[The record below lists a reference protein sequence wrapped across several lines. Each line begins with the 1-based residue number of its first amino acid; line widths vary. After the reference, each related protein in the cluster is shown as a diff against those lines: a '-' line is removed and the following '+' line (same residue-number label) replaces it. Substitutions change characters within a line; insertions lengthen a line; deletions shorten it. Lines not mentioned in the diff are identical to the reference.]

1 MKKIF
6 PYKWELVFWLFIAF
20 FFNQADRQIFN
31 VLLLD
36 IQNDLGLTPDKMGL
50 VGTALILVNGLLLP
64 VAGLLGDRI
73 SKKWI
78 LVGALLL
85 WSTATMLTGL
95 STGLPALILLRSVA
109 TGGGEA
115 FYTPSANKLIS
126 ENHPVETRATA
137 LSVHQAA
144 LYTGFIVSGV
154 IATTIAGLWG
164 WRHAF
169 YLFGGAGVV
178 LALILA
184 WRIRPDA
191 APASEA
197 TPEPVGRLMK
207 DGLKAFFTSPTALL
221 LALAGAGFQFS
232 GQGFL
237 LWMPTCLQDGFGV
250 SPTRAAFDASFYPQ
264 LASICGVLLGARLAD
279 RYVGKHFRARLWV
292 QAAGFLAGAP
302 FFYWIGA
309 ATTETLVCAAMA
321 GYGFFKGF
329 YDSNIFASIYD
340 VIDSRYRAMATSFIL
355 MFSLI
360 IASASPYLL
369 GVLKPVMG
377 LSGGMKLMSGVYLL
391 SVVPILCAIFFT
403 SRKEMGR

>member
-1 MKKIF
+1 MKKLF

-36 IQNDLGLTPDKMGL
+36 IQEDLGLSFSQMGL
-50 VGTALILVNGLLLP
+50 VGTMLILVNGLLLP

-78 LVGALLL
+78 LVGSLLL

-95 STGLPALILLRSVA
+95 AAGLPALILLRSVA

-126 ENHPVETRATA
+126 ENHPESTRATA
-137 LSVHQAA
+137 LSVHQSA
-144 LYTGFIVSGV
+144 LYIGFIVSGV
-154 IATTIAGLWG
+154 IATTISGLWG

-169 YLFGGAGVV
+169 YLFGGFGVV
-178 LALILA
+178 LALILL

-191 APASEA
+191 PSSDAERQ
-197 TPEPVGRLMK
+197 PVTGLMK
-207 DGLKAFFTSPTALL
+207 EGLRAFFTSRVALL
-221 LALAGAGFQFS
+221 LAFAGAGFQFS
-232 GQGFL
+232 GQAFL
-237 LWMPTCLQDGFGV
+237 IWMPAALRDGLGL
-250 SPTRAAFDASFYPQ
+250 SATKAAFDASFYPQ
-264 LASICGVLLGARLAD
+264 LASVAGVLIGARLAD
-279 RYVGKHFRARLWV
+279 KYVLSSNRARLWV
-292 QAAGFLAGAP
+292 QTAGFLLGAP

-309 ATTETLVCAAMA
+309 AGTEATVCMAMA

-329 YDSNIFASIYD
+329 YDSNIFAAIYD
-340 VIDSRYRAMATSFIL
+340 EIDVRYRAMATSFIL

-360 IASASPYLL
+360 IASMSPYLL
-369 GVLKPVMG
+369 GLLKPAIG
-377 LSGGMKLMSGVYLL
+377 LDGGMKLMALVYLL
-391 SVVPILCAIFFT
+391 SSLPVLGAIWVK
-403 SRKEMGR
+403 RARR